1 MVFFMK
7 EILEMISMMDGGGLI
22 IILESLE
29 MGFMMVME
37 YTHLALSTIK
47 GFSLVD
53 FLMAKAF
60 ISREKK

>member
-1 MVFFMK
+1 MVFFIK

-37 YTHLALSTIK
+37 STHLARSTIK
-47 GFSLVD
+47 GSLLVD
-53 FLMAKAF
+53 YLMEREF